1 MLQCV
6 DYSNYNN
13 NNNEGIIVKLLHLEE
28 NYKIIYNLNDK
39 CEKNCHMDIVL
50 GLTYV

>member
-13 NNNEGIIVKLLHLEE
+13 NNEGIIE